1 MPSASVDECTAPPPP
16 SRDPGFAALQGCG
29 NWSITPSMTTVSAP
43 AGRRPWHRAP
53 FIAFSWLLLVA
64 ACLFG
69 TAAHA
74 VEPVNVRIHFHRD
87 KGDYGGWGL
96 HVWGAGLV
104 LPHSVSWDRPLEA
117 AGVDTY
123 GVYFD
128 VPVEPT
134 VQTFN
139 LIVHHGETKS
149 TPRDMAVDIAN
160 QGREVWVRDG
170 GDTVYVA
177 PPPVD
182 AAYGPGLDAE
192 REHRTTLQWIAASVV
207 AGIALL
213 ALGWRVVGRRLSH
226 TREELAAN
234 VQLLLQA
241 QTDLRTQGERL
252 QGLVTDELTGLP
264 TRGGLQQALEQAL
277 ARATRGDQAVGV
289 MFIDLDGFK
298 QVNDTG
304 GHDAGDEVLRTV
316 ARRLRAAVRE
326 GDFVARVGGDE
337 FVVVVEAVASP
348 MQAFL
353 VGRKL
358 VRSVGEDIAFAGQTW
373 RVGASVGIALS
384 PVDGADAAT
393 LLKSA
398 DTAMYETKRAGKG
411 ACRFVQ
417 PARQAEI
424 ERQLALEQSLRHSFA
439 ADELGLA
446 LEPVVELATGR
457 VAGHQATIAWTVDG
471 HAQPVQA
478 VVDASDDAA
487 LAAQVDHWLLAHACR
502 AAVREAA
509 ADGTPGF
516 VSLTLGAAAADL
528 EDLPAL
534 VRDVL
539 AQEGL
544 PPQRLLLKF
553 PGRRLA
559 EAHRSLDVLLRL
571 RGQGVR
577 IGFTGI
583 TEMDIGLQ
591 RLVLAPVDQLELDVR
606 SSTAGQRGTP
616 YVRALAALGAQ
627 CGYTLAATG
636 IATAAQRRWAEAAG
650 CSLGVGP
657 AFDEASQEAT
667 A

>member
-1 MPSASVDECTAPPPP
+1 MRGTSVDDCTKAAGTWP
-16 SRDPGFAALQGCG
+16 RRGFATVNPAADAP
-29 NWSITPSMTTVSAP
+29 ITPAMTSVP
-43 AGRRPWHRAP
+43 AFAVRRPWPRALAL
-53 FIAFSWLLLVA
+53 AFVWLLLAA
-64 ACLFG
+64 ACLHV
-69 TAAHA
+69 APAQA

-87 KGDYGGWGL
+87 KGDYAGWGL

-117 AGVDTY
+117 TGVDTY

-128 VPVEPT
+128 VGVEPT

-149 TPRDMAVDIAN
+149 TPRDLAVDIAS
-160 QGREVWVRDG
+160 QGREVWVREGSDA
-170 GDTVYVA
+170 VYA
-177 PPPVD
+177 SPPPVD

-192 REHRTTLQWIAASVV
+192 RRQRETLQWIAAGVFGGGVLVV
-207 AGIALL
+207 
-213 ALGWRVVGRRLSH
+213 LGWRAVGRRLSS

-241 QTDLRTQGERL
+241 QTDLRAQGERM

-264 TRGGLQQALEQAL
+264 TRGGLLQALEQAL
-277 ARATRGDQAVGV
+277 ARAHRGDQAVGV

-298 QVNDTG
+298 QVNDGG
-304 GHDAGDEVLRTV
+304 GHDAGDEVLRAV

-326 GDFVARVGGDE
+326 CDFVARVGGDE

-348 MQAFL
+348 MQAF
-353 VGRKL
+353 VIGRKL
-358 VRSVGEDIAFAGQTW
+358 VRGVCEDVAFAGQTW

-384 PVDGADAAT
+384 PGDGADAAA

-398 DTAMYETKRAGKG
+398 DTAMYETKRSGKG

-417 PARQAEI
+417 PARQAEL
-424 ERQLALEQSLRHSFA
+424 ERQLVLEQALRQSLA

-457 VAGHQATIAWTVDG
+457 VAGHQATIAWQVG
-471 HAQPVQA
+471 GQAQAVQPVLDGA
-478 VVDASDDAA
+478 DDGA
-487 LAAQVDHWLLAHACR
+487 LTQQVDHWLLARACR

-509 ADGTPGF
+509 GPGAPRF
-516 VSLTLGAAAADL
+516 VSLTLGGAAADL

-559 EAHRSLDVLLRL
+559 EPQRSLDVLLRL

-583 TEMDIGLQ
+583 TDMDIGLQ

-616 YVRALAALGAQ
+616 YVRALAALGGQ

-636 IATAAQRRWAEAAG
+636 IATPAQRQWAEAAG
-650 CSLGVGP
+650 CTLGVG
-657 AFDEASQEAT
+657 AACSEVAVT

>member
-1 MPSASVDECTAPPPP
+1 MNPLHATARRRP
-16 SRDPGFAALQGCG
+16 
-29 NWSITPSMTTVSAP
+29 
-43 AGRRPWHRAP
+43 GRRLVAL
-53 FIAFSWLLLVA
+53 ALSWLLLAA
-64 ACLFG
+64 ACLAAG
-69 TAAHA
+69 AAHA
-74 VEPVNVRIHFHRD
+74 VEPVNVRVHFHRD
-87 KGDYGGWGL
+87 KADYAGWGL

-117 AGVDTY
+117 AGVDKY

-128 VPVEPT
+128 VGVEPT

-149 TPRDMAVDIAN
+149 TPRDLAVDIAS
-160 QGREVWVRDG
+160 QGREVWVREGSDAVF
-170 GDTVYVA
+170 TS

-182 AAYGPGLDAE
+182 APYGPGVEAE
-192 REHRTTLQWIAASVV
+192 RQRRETMQWIAGGVV
-207 AGIALL
+207 GAVVLL
-213 ALGWRVVGRRLSH
+213 ALGWRWVSRRMSS
-226 TREELAAN
+226 TREQLAAN

-241 QTDLRTQGERL
+241 RNDLRAQGERL

-277 ARATRGDQAVGV
+277 ARASRGDQAVAV

-298 QVNDTG
+298 QVNDSG
-304 GHDAGDEVLRTV
+304 GHDAGDEVLRGV
-316 ARRLRAAVRE
+316 ARRLRASVRE
-326 GDFVARVGGDE
+326 CDFVARVGGDE
-337 FVVVVEAVASP
+337 FVVLLEAVASP
-348 MQAFL
+348 MRAFL

-358 VRSVGEDIAFAGQTW
+358 VRAISQDIPFAGQSW

-384 PVDGADAAT
+384 PGDGADAAA

-424 ERQLALEQSLRHSFA
+424 ERQLALEQALRRSLA
-439 ADELGLA
+439 GDELRLA

-457 VAGHQATIAWTVDG
+457 VAGHQAAIGWQVGAHAVD
-471 HAQPVQA
+471 VQA
-478 VVDASDDAA
+478 VVDGADDAA
-487 LAAQVDHWLLAHACR
+487 LAQQVDHWLLTRACR
-502 AAVREAA
+502 AAVLERA
-509 ADGTPGF
+509 ADGAPGF
-516 VSLTLGAAAADL
+516 VSVSLGAAAAEL
-528 EDLPAL
+528 QDLPAL

-539 AQEGL
+539 AEEGL

-553 PGRRLA
+553 PGHRLA
-559 EAHRSLDVLLRL
+559 DPQRSLDVLLRL

-577 IGFTGI
+577 IGFSGI
-583 TEMDIGLQ
+583 TELDIGLQ

-606 SSTAGQRGTP
+606 SGSASQRGTP
-616 YVRALAALGAQ
+616 YVRALAAVGAQ
-627 CGYTLAATG
+627 CGYSMAATG
-636 IATAAQRRWAEAAG
+636 IATAAQRRWVEAAG
-650 CSLGVGP
+650 CTFGVGP
-657 AFDEASQEAT
+657 ACSERVETQT

>member
-1 MPSASVDECTAPPPP
+1 MITVFSSAAP
-16 SRDPGFAALQGCG
+16 
-29 NWSITPSMTTVSAP
+29 
-43 AGRRPWHRAP
+43 RPWHRALSL
-53 FIAFSWLLLVA
+53 AFLWLLLAA
-64 ACLFG
+64 ACLAS

-74 VEPVNVRIHFHRD
+74 VEPVTVRVHFHRD
-87 KGDYGGWGL
+87 KGDYSGWGL

-149 TPRDMAVDIAN
+149 TPRDMAVDIAS

-170 GDTVYVA
+170 TDTVYTSA
-177 PPPVD
+177 PPVG

-192 REHRTTLQWIAASVV
+192 RQHRTTLQWIAAGVV

-213 ALGWRVVGRRLSH
+213 ALAWRAVGRRLSS

-277 ARATRGDQAVGV
+277 ARAARSDQAVGV

-298 QVNDTG
+298 QVNDGG

-326 GDFVARVGGDE
+326 CDFVARVGGDE

-358 VRSVGEDIAFAGQTW
+358 VRSVSEDVAFAGQAW

-384 PVDGADAAT
+384 PGDGADAAA

-398 DTAMYETKRAGKG
+398 DTAMYETKRTGKG

-424 ERQLALEQSLRHSFA
+424 ERQLALEQALRRSLA
-439 ADELGLA
+439 ADELDLA
-446 LEPVVELATGR
+446 LEPVIELATGR
-457 VAGHQATIAWTVDG
+457 VAGHQATIAWAVDG
-471 HAQPVQA
+471 QAHAVQA
-478 VVDASDDAA
+478 VVDGADDAA
-487 LAAQVDHWLLAHACR
+487 LTQQVDHWLLTHACR

-509 ADGTPGF
+509 ADGAPGF
-516 VSLTLGAAAADL
+516 VSLALGGAAADL
-528 EDLPAL
+528 EDLPVL

-583 TEMDIGLQ
+583 TDMDVGLQ

-627 CGYTLAATG
+627 CGYTVAATG
-636 IATAAQRRWAEAAG
+636 VATPAQRRWAEAAG
-650 CSLGVGP
+650 CALGVG
-657 AFDEASQEAT
+657 AACSEAVETVT

>member
-1 MPSASVDECTAPPPP
+1 MPSASVDECTARPAA
-16 SRDPGFAALQGCG
+16 SQDLGFAALRWCG
-29 NWSITPSMTTVSAP
+29 IWPITASMTSRSAP
-43 AGRRPWHRAP
+43 AGRRPWHRTLVLAV
-53 FIAFSWLLLVA
+53 SWLLLAA
-64 ACLFG
+64 ACLVG

-87 KGDYGGWGL
+87 KGDYGGWAL
-96 HVWGAGLV
+96 YVWGAGLV
-104 LPHSVSWDRPLEA
+104 LPHAVSWDRPLEA
-117 AGVDTY
+117 TGVDAY

-139 LIVHHGETKS
+139 MIVHRGEIKS
-149 TPRDMAVDIAN
+149 TPRDMAVDFAS

-170 GDTVYVA
+170 SDTVYTA
-177 PPPVD
+177 LPPVN

-192 REHRTTLQWIAASVV
+192 REHRTALQWIV
-207 AGIALL
+207 AGVVGGVLLL
-213 ALGWRVVGRRLSH
+213 ALAWRAVGRRLTSA
-226 TREELAAN
+226 REELASN
-234 VQLLLQA
+234 MQLLLQA
-241 QTDLRTQGERL
+241 QTDLRTQGERM

-277 ARATRGDQAVGV
+277 ARASRGDQAVGV

-298 QVNDTG
+298 QVNDNG

-326 GDFVARVGGDE
+326 CDFVARVGGDE
-337 FVVVVEAVASP
+337 FVVIVESVASP

-384 PVDGADAAT
+384 PGDGEDAAT

-424 ERQLALEQSLRHSFA
+424 ERQLGLEQSLRRSFA

-446 LEPVVELATGR
+446 LEPVIELATGR

-471 HAQPVQA
+471 QAQPVQA

-487 LAAQVDHWLLAHACR
+487 LAAQVDHWLITHACR
-502 AAVREAA
+502 AAVRESA
-509 ADGTPGF
+509 ADGATGF
-516 VSLTLGAAAADL
+516 VSLALGTAAADL

-559 EAHRSLDVLLRL
+559 ESQRSLDVLLRL

-583 TEMDIGLQ
+583 TDMDIGLQ
-591 RLVLAPVDQLELDVR
+591 RLVFAPVDHLELDVR
-606 SSTAGQRGTP
+606 SSTAAQRGTP

-627 CGYTLAATG
+627 CGYTVSAIGVSTP
-636 IATAAQRRWAEAAG
+636 AQRRWAEAAG
-650 CSLGVGP
+650 CTLGVGS
-657 AFDEASQEAT
+657 AFDEAGAT
-667 A
+667 VTA

>member
-1 MPSASVDECTAPPPP
+1 MTAVSAS
-16 SRDPGFAALQGCG
+16 
-29 NWSITPSMTTVSAP
+29 
-43 AGRRPWHRAP
+43 AGQRPWHRALSL
-53 FIAFSWLLLVA
+53 AALWLLLAA

-69 TAAHA
+69 TAAQA
-74 VEPVNVRIHFHRD
+74 VEPVTVRVHFHRD
-87 KGDYGGWGL
+87 KGDYSGWGL

-117 AGVDTY
+117 AGVDAY

-139 LIVHHGETKS
+139 LIVHRGETKS
-149 TPRDMAVDIAN
+149 APRDLAVDIAS

-170 GDTVYVA
+170 SDTVFA
-177 PPPVD
+177 SAPPVD
-182 AAYGPGLDAE
+182 AVYAPGVEVE
-192 REHRTTLQWIAASVV
+192 RQHRLTLQWTAAGV
-207 AGIALL
+207 AGGIVLL
-213 ALGWRVVGRRLSH
+213 ALGWRVVGRRLTS
-226 TREELAAN
+226 TRQELAAN
-234 VQLLLQA
+234 VQMLLQA
-241 QTDLRTQGERL
+241 QNDLRAQGERL

-277 ARATRGDQAVGV
+277 ARAARGDQAVGV

-358 VRSVGEDIAFAGQTW
+358 VRSVGEDIAFAGQAW

-384 PVDGADAAT
+384 PADGADAAT

-424 ERQLALEQSLRHSFA
+424 ERQLALEQALRRSLA
-439 ADELGLA
+439 ADELGLT
-446 LEPVVELATGR
+446 LEPVVELAGGR
-457 VAGHQATIAWTVDG
+457 VAGHQATIAWHVDG
-471 HAQPVQA
+471 QATPVQS

-487 LAAQVDHWLLAHACR
+487 LAQQVDHWLITHACR

-509 ADGTPGF
+509 ADGAPGF
-516 VSLTLGAAAADL
+516 VSLALGGAAADL

-559 EAHRSLDVLLRL
+559 EAQRSLDVLLRL

-606 SSTAGQRGTP
+606 ASNAGQRGTP

-627 CGYTLAATG
+627 CGYTVAATG

-650 CSLGVGP
+650 CTLGVGL
-657 AFDEASQEAT
+657 ACSEAAESAT